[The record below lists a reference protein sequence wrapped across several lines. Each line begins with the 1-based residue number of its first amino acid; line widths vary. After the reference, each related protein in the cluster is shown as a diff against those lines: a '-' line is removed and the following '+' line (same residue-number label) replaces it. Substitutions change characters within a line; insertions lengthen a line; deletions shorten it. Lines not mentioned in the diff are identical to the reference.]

1 MVALMN
7 SRELSTDKTPLE
19 LRLFCLALEA
29 RSQNFSWFVCFRNLA
44 AYWQSM
50 PLSYAPKL
58 DFVNFTVFNPN
69 PVKKLSDG
77 VGQLWGNKPHQDVF
91 FTAILQLVRIFGK
104 LSGIPIFR
112 RNSFQLHEDT
122 CLESVLK

>member
-7 SRELSTDKTPLE
+7 SRELSTDKTPSE
-19 LRLFCLALEA
+19 LRLFCLALEGLEVEA
-29 RSQNFSWFVCFRNLA
+29 RSQNFSWFICFRNLA

-91 FTAILQLVRIFGK
+91 FTAILQLV
-104 LSGIPIFR
+104 
-112 RNSFQLHEDT
+112 
-122 CLESVLK
+122 